1 MDEVTI
7 GFSNEIRDFYPS
19 IKKAIEEAAE
29 MIPGF
34 NIHIIGPYDTY
45 SLRPNTKNVTET
57 IEQSFRALY
66 VNSAK
71 VDVDRVFD
79 MIEANGVIHEP
90 DSKKH
95 IILVT
100 GQQLVGKDGSSY
112 YAYNNCFDGII
123 TLANCHGELDV
134 EETLKMLLLQV
145 LARIGAA
152 ITCNEPRLCLTK
164 PIGHKNKDDIVDMTR
179 GLIKAKKEQAIDS
192 PLYRVVLNQ
201 LFCPKCQLHIRSY
214 CDFDYPST
222 VESNIHPNS

>member
-7 GFSNEIRDFYPS
+7 GFSNELRGFYPS

-34 NIHIIGPYDTY
+34 NIHIIGPYNTY
-45 SLRPNTKNVTET
+45 SPLPNAKSVTET

-71 VDVDRVFD
+71 VDVARVFG
-79 MIEANGVIHEP
+79 MIEANGVTHGP
-90 DSKKH
+90 GDKKH

-112 YAYNNCFDGII
+112 YAYNNRFDGII
-123 TLANCHGELDV
+123 TLANCYGGTDV
-134 EETLKMLLLQV
+134 EETLKILLLQV
-145 LARIGAA
+145 LARIRAA
-152 ITCNEPRLCLTK
+152 ITCNEPQLCLTK
-164 PIGHKNKDDIVDMTR
+164 PIGYETKDDIINMAR
-179 GLIKAKKEQAIDS
+179 GLARAKKEQSTSGPPHRA
-192 PLYRVVLNQ
+192 VLGQ
-201 LFCPKCQLHIRSY
+201 LFCPKCRLHIGRY